1 MIVVSD
7 TTPLISLM
15 KASRLDVLQK
25 MFGDI
30 LIPEAVFEE
39 LTTNDSFQEE
49 AEQIRSCAFIRRV
62 SVDEQKSVAILRRAT
77 GLDQG
82 ESEAI
87 IYADDHQADFLLMDE
102 ASGRKVAKAMGL
114 RIMGTVGVL
123 VNAFEDGILTAE
135 DVEDAFEV
143 LRNANRR
150 ISEELIQNA
159 MEHIQS
165 KKP

>member
-7 TTPLISLM
+7 TTPPISLM

-25 MFGDI
+25 MFGEI
-30 LIPEAVFEE
+30 LIPEAVFKE
-39 LTTNDSFQEE
+39 LTTNDCFQEE
-49 AEQIRSCAFIRRV
+49 AEQIRNCAFIRRV
-62 SVDEQKSVAILRRAT
+62 SVDEQKTVAILRRAT

-102 ASGRKVAKAMGL
+102 AAGRKVAKAMGL
-114 RIMGTVGVL
+114 RVMGTVGVL

-165 KKP
+165 KRP

>member
-25 MFGDI
+25 MFGEI
-30 LIPEAVFEE
+30 LIPETVFEE
-39 LTTNDSFQEE
+39 LTTNDCFQEE
-49 AEQIRSCAFIRRV
+49 AEQIRNCAFIRRV
-62 SVDEQKSVAILRRAT
+62 SVDEQKTVAILRRAT

-102 ASGRKVAKAMGL
+102 AAGRKVAKAMGL

-165 KKP
+165 KRP

>member
-1 MIVVSD
+1 M
-7 TTPLISLM
+7 
-15 KASRLDVLQK
+15 
-25 MFGDI
+25 
-30 LIPEAVFEE
+30 E
-39 LTTNDSFQEE
+39 
-49 AEQIRSCAFIRRV
+49 
-62 SVDEQKSVAILRRAT
+62 EQKSVAILRRAT

-102 ASGRKVAKAMGL
+102 AAGRKVAKAMGL

-123 VNAFEDGILTAE
+123 VNAHDDGVLSAKE
-135 DVEDAFEV
+135 VEAAFDA

-159 MEHIQS
+159 MAYIQS
-165 KKP
+165 KE

>member
-25 MFGDI
+25 MFGEI

-39 LTTNDSFQEE
+39 LTANNSFQEE
-49 AEQIRSCAFIRRV
+49 AAQIRHCAFIRQV
-62 SVDEQKSVAILRRAT
+62 SVEEQKSVAILRRAT

-102 ASGRKVAKAMGL
+102 AAGRKVAKAMGL

-123 VNAFEDGILTAE
+123 VNAHDDGVLSAKE
-135 DVEDAFEV
+135 VEAAFDA

-159 MEHIQS
+159 MAHIQS
-165 KKP
+165 KE

>member
-25 MFGDI
+25 MFGEI

-39 LTTNDSFQEE
+39 LTTNESFQEE
-49 AEQIRSCAFIRRV
+49 TEQIRNCAFIRRV

-102 ASGRKVAKAMGL
+102 AAGRKVAKAMGL

-123 VNAFEDGILTAE
+123 VNAFEDGILSAE
-135 DVEDAFEV
+135 DVEDAFEA

-165 KKP
+165 KRP